1 MVGLDVRAAA
11 DNLTAARAA
20 GVTAIR
26 DVGSPGSVTLQL
38 LSDSEDSQL
47 LVSGRFLAP
56 AGQYY
61 QALHEPV
68 PNEDLVN
75 AALAEVARG
84 ARWVKLIGDF
94 RVFTEAGPS
103 STAEPTYPIAD
114 VRRLVD
120 AVHAEGAR
128 VATHSTTGHAK
139 SLIEAGVDSI
149 EHGLGLDENDLAA
162 LAQRGGAW
170 TPTLCA
176 VTANAPS
183 VDDPERHAQ
192 YLQLRERLATLL
204 PLAVKLGVTVM
215 TGTDVVGTIAREVT
229 LLTEFGLEPTA
240 ALTAATTAARRFLGL
255 PGLVDGHTVDLVMYH
270 DDPRDTPETL
280 TRPAAIIARGVR
292 IL

>member
-1 MVGLDVRAAA
+1 
-11 DNLTAARAA
+11 
-20 GVTAIR
+20 
-26 DVGSPGSVTLQL
+26 
-38 LSDSEDSQL
+38 
-47 LVSGRFLAP
+47 
-56 AGQYY
+56 
-61 QALHEPV
+61 
-68 PNEDLVN
+68 
-75 AALAEVARG
+75 
-84 ARWVKLIGDF
+84 
-94 RVFTEAGPS
+94 
-103 STAEPTYPIAD
+103 
-114 VRRLVD
+114 
-120 AVHAEGAR
+120 
-128 VATHSTTGHAK
+128 
-139 SLIEAGVDSI
+139 LIEVGVDSI

-162 LAQRGGAW
+162 LAERGGAW

-240 ALTAATTAARRFLGL
+240 ALIAATTAARRYLGL
-255 PGLVDGHTVDLVMYH
+255 PGLVEGKTADLVTYH

-280 TRPAAIIARGVR
+280 TRPAAIIARGMR